1 MEQSGKKGKKFIKP
15 ADFIYLGAVAL
26 MIALAVRYEHGTTA
40 DYEAALGDE
49 VTFGS
54 YLNEPIT
61 CRVLKL

>member
-49 VTFGS
+49 VS
-54 YLNEPIT
+54 YLWLLP
-61 CRVLKL
+61 V